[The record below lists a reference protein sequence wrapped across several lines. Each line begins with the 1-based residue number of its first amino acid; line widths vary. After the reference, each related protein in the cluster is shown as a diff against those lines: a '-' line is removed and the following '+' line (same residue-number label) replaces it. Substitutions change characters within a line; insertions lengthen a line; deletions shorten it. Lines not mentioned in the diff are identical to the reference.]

1 MLLLVLGIFCRLF
14 ALHKYALCLFIS
26 LQVLMELTGTIVL
39 KLVFLW
45 FKYLKKFHAFN
56 HNRPC
61 MFVASFF
68 YCLMIESPAHADC
81 LTHFTV
87 LAKTYGEI
95 QILIYISSPTPF
107 CGTITFCFGT
117 LRLVMGGSI

>member
-1 MLLLVLGIFCRLF
+1 MQFLHKGLSLVSMKDCLMLLLVLGIFCRLF
-14 ALHKYALCLFIS
+14 ALHKYALCFFIS

-68 YCLMIESPAHADC
+68 YCLMYVGLLFLLLHSEFLD
-81 LTHFTV
+81 
-87 LAKTYGEI
+87 
-95 QILIYISSPTPF
+95 
-107 CGTITFCFGT
+107 
-117 LRLVMGGSI
+117 